1 MSNKKFADK
10 EIMIANEV
18 LDMLDFFNQR
28 AGRELWNKKIV
39 AVQDEDIRRQERNIK
54 FLKDLINRQ
63 WAEIE
68 KLKG

>member
-1 MSNKKFADK
+1 MSNKKFVDK

-28 AGRELWNKKIV
+28 AGRELWNKKTV
-39 AVQDEDIRRQERNIK
+39 AVQDEDIRRQEKILNY
-54 FLKDLINRQ
+54 LKILST
-63 WAEIE
+63 AKGK

>member
-1 MSNKKFADK
+1 MSNKKFAD
-10 EIMIANEV
+10 EDIIIANEV

-28 AGRELWNKKIV
+28 AGRELWNKKTV

-63 WAEIE
+63 GAEIE